1 MARGRFLRKVM
12 GLIMGLAVLA
22 TSVVVPSGKTY
33 AAGEEVVSEMSNAK
47 VGVIKVFDLND
58 PHLVEVTDSGEGNAN
73 DIVLYTTSRP
83 TRHYN
88 LENSGQYR
96 YSAYSNRNIM
106 WTKYI
111 FDTNNGSFR
120 VYGRFNKKP
129 FNIIFHNCSNN
140 RDYKYAITSDS
151 EFDYYQFEVMNG
163 TAPRSFYFG
172 IDTKSTRS
180 AVSVNGFVDTY

>member
-1 MARGRFLRKVM
+1 M
-12 GLIMGLAVLA
+12 GLLMWLAVLA
-22 TSVVVPSGKTY
+22 TSVLVTSGKTY
-33 AAGEEVVSEMSNAK
+33 AEGEEVVSEMSNAK
-47 VGVIKVFDLND
+47 VCVIKVFDLND

-140 RDYKYAITSDS
+140 RDYKIENEKYRISIPLIAS
-151 EFDYYQFEVMNG
+151 
-163 TAPRSFYFG
+163 
-172 IDTKSTRS
+172 
-180 AVSVNGFVDTY
+180 

>member
-1 MARGRFLRKVM
+1 MNDINNVE
-12 GLIMGLAVLA
+12 GLS
-22 TSVVVPSGKTY
+22 TSQIRDLVNQGGKFVIYTYCISLVVVT
-33 AAGEEVVSEMSNAK
+33 
-47 VGVIKVFDLND
+47 LD

-151 EFDYYQFEVMNG
+151 EFDYYQFEVMDG